1 MSLRISGPKVNSF
14 MLNLLGAVDEVT
26 NDTWMAN
33 YALIDKDRFSESKRK
48 AIRDEIGELGIK
60 SSGYIGFSA
69 KVRQA
74 AEAASQITGDQWSP
88 SEIQET
94 VWSVSKAIV
103 ERRRSEGGS
112 GLSATDLLKQGLI
125 TDVDIA
131 DVPDFATLFSNGAY
145 KKILEEGGYERQ
157 VEDVRS
163 RAESNERTVEQLSL
177 IHI

>member
-1 MSLRISGPKVNSF
+1 MTVLVENELVKEGKVSQF
-14 MLNLLGAVDEVT
+14 PDVLSEPFEVLDPT
-26 NDTWMAN
+26 ERTSDQDPPTPPPT
-33 YALIDKDRFSESKRK
+33 LERK
-48 AIRDEIGELGIK
+48 AFSDEIGKLGVK

-88 SEIQET
+88 AEIQET

-125 TDVDIA
+125 TDVDVA
-131 DVPDFATLFSNGAY
+131 DVPDFATLFSN
-145 KKILEEGGYERQ
+145 
-157 VEDVRS
+157 
-163 RAESNERTVEQLSL
+163 SL
-177 IHI
+177 TEFPI